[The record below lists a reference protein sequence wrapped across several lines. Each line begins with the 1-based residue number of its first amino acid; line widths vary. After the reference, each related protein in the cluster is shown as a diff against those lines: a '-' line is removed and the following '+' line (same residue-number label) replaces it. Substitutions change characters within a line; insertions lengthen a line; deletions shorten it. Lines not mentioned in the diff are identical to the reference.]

1 MSNFQ
6 KVQEFNTL
14 FGAIRHH
21 APDSKILDDSKLIK
35 FRMDLIREEMKE
47 LENAIINKDY
57 VETVDALA
65 DILYVVYGMGDA
77 LGVNLD
83 DAFKLV
89 HESNMSKLCKNEEQA
104 IETVRWYKEQY
115 ELGAQPYDTPNYRLK
130 KVGDHEYYV
139 VYNESS
145 SKILKSIYYNP
156 VNLKNLCE

>member
-6 KVQEFNTL
+6 KVQEFNAL
-14 FGAIRHH
+14 FGAIRHSS
-21 APDSKILDDSKLIK
+21 PDKNILDDNKLIK

-47 LENAIINKDY
+47 LEAAVTNKDY

-89 HESNMSKLCKNEEQA
+89 HESNMSKLCMSEDQA
-104 IETVRWYKEQY
+104 VETVKWYKEQY
-115 ELGAQPYDTPNYRLK
+115 VLGSQPYDTPNYRVKIL
-130 KVGDHEYYV
+130 GDNKYWV
-139 VYNESS
+139 VYNEST
-145 SKILKSIYYNP
+145 SKILKNIYYQA
-156 VNLKNLCE
+156 VDLKKLCE